1 MSPIIGFDFF
11 PRTRVIFGLNSI
23 ERLGDLARELSAE
36 KALLVTDAGL
46 VQIDHADVVVLADQH
61 VTGVEVLVDRDPRLG
76 DRTQGRSPAVGQL
89 ARPRHQLGMMLTD
102 HRRPLPSRRHLAIE
116 IHPARQRHGAG
127 VQPGQPARG
136 PARPGR
142 RTVEIKAVALDD
154 YVAPGQRVDFI
165 KMDIQGAEL
174 SAVRGARRLLSRPD
188 APTLLFEYWPYGLHA
203 AGHEPRS
210 LLAEL
215 ESLGYRLSTIAAAPW
230 PEPGDIAFGVD
241 VNVVATPSHLARAA
255 EPR

>member
-1 MSPIIGFDFF
+1 MKKQLAWLANRVYDTSPALHRVLYGAYKRWADRTERAALRDLVRPGMQVLDIGANIGIYTEFLADLVG
-11 PRTRVIFGLNSI
+11 PQGRVCAFEPEVRNV
-23 ERLGDLARELSAE
+23 ERLRKATRRLAQVSVVQAAVAERSGTIELF
-36 KALLVTDAGL
+36 VTDDFNA
-46 VQIDHADVVVLADQH
+46 
-61 VTGVEVLVDRDPRLG
+61 
-76 DRTQGRSPAVGQL
+76 
-89 ARPRHQLGMMLTD
+89 D
-102 HRRPLPSRRHLAIE
+102 HRTYASE
-116 IHPARQRHGAG
+116 
-127 VQPGQPARG
+127 
-136 PARPGR
+136 PGR

-215 ESLGYRLSTIAAAPW
+215 ESVGYRVSTIAAAPW